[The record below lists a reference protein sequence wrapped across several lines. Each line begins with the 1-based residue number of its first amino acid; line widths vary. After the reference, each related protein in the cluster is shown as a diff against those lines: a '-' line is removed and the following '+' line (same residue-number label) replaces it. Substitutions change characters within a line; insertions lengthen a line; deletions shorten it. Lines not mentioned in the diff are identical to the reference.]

1 MEEIKTPAAVSH
13 YQVLNL
19 TQSLVDSHHN
29 PSTLIKR
36 AYHRA
41 LLQNHPDKAARSP
54 ASSSTFYS
62 VDQITAAYTVLSSPR
77 DRAAYD
83 ASARLSQQQQQHGGG
98 QDDPA
103 SVQFRTGVENVD
115 LDDLPFDE
123 GKDVWYRSC
132 RCGNDRGYVFGEDD
146 LEEVGGEGELMVGCL
161 DCSLWLNVHFA
172 QVDNDDT
179 AGTYR
184 SWPLELPTCASTA
197 AGDLPSSVNKFL
209 ICRPRHSQSLHIQ
222 HPCRSYVQTL
232 KDEDIAINA
241 LLPVH
246 TRTHHLIQRPP
257 AVTCLEAAGYLAF
270 SFHLIAIWALGQA
283 FKSIDVVTPAITGNR
298 FMCSIEINFCIFTCP
313 YGHNKR
319 VFRAKARWYSSQDL
333 YASFRWRKIS
343 PSPVLGLRNHLNDA
357 EALDHKKKPKSFHS
371 TP

>member
-1 MEEIKTPAAVSH
+1 MASSAKNYIQLAKSLPEPLQRFFARWPPAAIVPEGTPKTLYQERRANPFEFFKNPATGKMQDPVYSNRRQAQLVKMAREYGVEHLLPESKKGTAYRLAYRVEHGLRVKGTGVGQSVKGHIHERHMIAKMEARRKAMLEMPKLIKTWKRAPAAVSH

-62 VDQITAAYTVLSSPR
+62 VDQITAAYTVLSSPK

-83 ASARLSQQQQQHGGG
+83 ASARLSQQHEHGGQG
-98 QDDPA
+98 PT

-184 SWPLELPTCASTA
+184 SWPLELLKRASTV
-197 AGDLPSSVNKFL
+197 AGDSPSSVNKFL
-209 ICRPRHSQSLHIQ
+209 
-222 HPCRSYVQTL
+222 
-232 KDEDIAINA
+232 D
-241 LLPVH
+241 
-246 TRTHHLIQRPP
+246 
-257 AVTCLEAAGYLAF
+257 CLTYKL
-270 SFHLIAIWALGQA
+270 
-283 FKSIDVVTPAITGNR
+283 
-298 FMCSIEINFCIFTCP
+298 
-313 YGHNKR
+313 
-319 VFRAKARWYSSQDL
+319 
-333 YASFRWRKIS
+333 
-343 PSPVLGLRNHLNDA
+343 
-357 EALDHKKKPKSFHS
+357 
-371 TP
+371 

>member
-1 MEEIKTPAAVSH
+1 MEEIKAPAAVSH

-83 ASARLSQQQQQHGGG
+83 ASARLSQQHEHGGQG
-98 QDDPA
+98 PT

-115 LDDLPFDE
+115 LDDDLPFDE

-184 SWPLELPTCASTA
+184 SWPLELLKRASTV
-197 AGDLPSSVNKFL
+197 AGDSPSSVNKFL
-209 ICRPRHSQSLHIQ
+209 DCKSRRLES
-222 HPCRSYVQTL
+222 VQ
-232 KDEDIAINA
+232 IH
-241 LLPVH
+241 LP
-246 TRTHHLIQRPP
+246 
-257 AVTCLEAAGYLAF
+257 
-270 SFHLIAIWALGQA
+270 
-283 FKSIDVVTPAITGNR
+283 
-298 FMCSIEINFCIFTCP
+298 CSIEINFCIFTCP

-319 VFRAKARWYSSQDL
+319 VVRAKAQWYSSQDL

>member
-1 MEEIKTPAAVSH
+1 MQDPVYSNRRQAQLVKMAREHGVEHLLPESKKGTAYRLAYRVEHGLRVKGTGVGQSVKGHIHERHMIAKYVSALLSEIAMEDCQTNSKDRMEARRKAMLEMPKLIKTWKR
-13 YQVLNL
+13 VLNL

-41 LLQNHPDKAARSP
+41 LLQNHPDKASRSR
-54 ASSSTFYS
+54 ASSSSSSLSSSTFYS

-83 ASARLSQQQQQHGGG
+83 ASARLSQQHGGG
-98 QDDPA
+98 QDDPTSA
-103 SVQFRTGVENVD
+103 QFRTGVENVD

-172 QVDNDDT
+172 QVDDNDDT

-184 SWPLELPTCASTA
+184 RL
-197 AGDLPSSVNKFL
+197 
-209 ICRPRHSQSLHIQ
+209 
-222 HPCRSYVQTL
+222 
-232 KDEDIAINA
+232 A
-241 LLPVH
+241 LLCNQVP
-246 TRTHHLIQRPP
+246 
-257 AVTCLEAAGYLAF
+257 
-270 SFHLIAIWALGQA
+270 
-283 FKSIDVVTPAITGNR
+283 
-298 FMCSIEINFCIFTCP
+298 
-313 YGHNKR
+313 
-319 VFRAKARWYSSQDL
+319 
-333 YASFRWRKIS
+333 
-343 PSPVLGLRNHLNDA
+343 
-357 EALDHKKKPKSFHS
+357 
-371 TP
+371 

>member
-1 MEEIKTPAAVSH
+1 MASSAKNYIQLAKSLPEPLQRFFARWPPAAIVPEGTPKTLYQERRANPFEFFKNPATGKMQDPVYSNRRQAQLVKMAREHGVEHLLPESKKGTAYRLAYRVEHGLRVKGTGVGQSVKGHIHERHMIAKMEARRKAMLEMPKLIKTWKRGEMEEIKTPAAVSH

-29 PSTLIKR
+29 PPTLIKR

-184 SWPLELPTCASTA
+184 SWPLELPTCASTT
-197 AGDLPSSVNKFL
+197 AGDLPSSTKAFA
-209 ICRPRHSQSLHIQ
+209 
-222 HPCRSYVQTL
+222 
-232 KDEDIAINA
+232 IAPYPT
-241 LLPVH
+241 PV
-246 TRTHHLIQRPP
+246 
-257 AVTCLEAAGYLAF
+257 
-270 SFHLIAIWALGQA
+270 
-283 FKSIDVVTPAITGNR
+283 
-298 FMCSIEINFCIFTCP
+298 
-313 YGHNKR
+313 
-319 VFRAKARWYSSQDL
+319 
-333 YASFRWRKIS
+333 
-343 PSPVLGLRNHLNDA
+343 
-357 EALDHKKKPKSFHS
+357 
-371 TP
+371 